1 MFTYKTPP
9 QVVVV
14 KATWKEKFLQMD
26 PLGIALVM
34 GGIVAYILAL
44 ENGGQKKSWGSS
56 LVIGLLVSCYCT
68 N

>member
-1 MFTYKTPP
+1 
-9 QVVVV
+9 
-14 KATWKEKFLQMD
+14 MD

-44 ENGGQKKSWGSS
+44 ENGGQKKPWGSS

>member
-1 MFTYKTPP
+1 LFTYKTPP

-44 ENGGQKKSWGSS
+44 ENVARRSLGAAVLSS
-56 LVIGLLVSCYCT
+56 AYW
-68 N
+68 